1 MMIATWSSRVKD
13 TVCRNG
19 HFRMLSCSPAITCF
33 PRYDTHVDGDYDN
46 DVYALDDDHD
56 HDVYAIDDDH
66 DDNYADDDEEDD
78 EPGTLM

>member
-33 PRYDTHVDGDYDN
+33 PRYDTHVDGDYD
-46 DVYALDDDHD
+46 
-56 HDVYAIDDDH
+56 HDVYAVDDDH
-66 DDNYADDDEEDD
+66 DDNYADDDEEDE